1 MGSAASRAKRVAPAL
16 VTENSRNV
24 DGSRLFSSH
33 KAPAS
38 DPRRSQ
44 QDRRQ
49 SRESDILSDEEKLEE
64 EVERILGACE
74 STDGGLKKRLFQ
86 KGLFSSETCGLC
98 YGKRGQNG
106 SETIHNRGNI
116 RLSQGE
122 GVRGDY
128 RSSERHDIR
137 PKPAIADPVRA
148 DLLCTKA
155 ALIPGLCD
163 HPSLAMPVFYDAS
176 EEDLM
181 NMIERE
187 FG

>member
-16 VTENSRNV
+16 GTENSRNV

-38 DPRRSQ
+38 HPRRSQ
-44 QDRRQ
+44 HDRRQ

-64 EVERILGACE
+64 EVRILGACE
-74 STDGGLKKRLFQ
+74 GTDGRLKKRFFQ

-106 SETIHNRGNI
+106 SETFHNRGNT
-116 RLSQGE
+116 RPTPCE
-122 GVRGDY
+122 GVRRDY

-155 ALIPGLCD
+155 ALLPGLCD
-163 HPSLAMPVFYDAS
+163 HPSLAVPVFYDAS